1 MSEEIKKLWSQIKKG
16 NHAAWIVLVNR
27 YSGLIYTVARRIG
40 LSNLDAEDCA
50 QYTWTA
56 LFRNRHSIKDPVSL
70 PAWLIL
76 TTKRQAVKMLKQ
88 KQRYEKFPSDL
99 GDVGQGIPP
108 DEELLKLELQD
119 VIEHAI
125 EQLGPKCQKLIY
137 ALFLS
142 SKKKSYKDI
151 ARELDIS
158 LNNLGPS
165 RSRCL
170 KRLAEILKKMGYPEH

>member
-1 MSEEIKKLWSQIKKG
+1 VSEDIIKLWSQVKKG
-16 NHAAWIVLVNR
+16 DHAAWIELVNR
-27 YSGLIYTVARRIG
+27 YSGLIFAVARRIG
-40 LSNLDAEDCA
+40 LSNLDVEDCA

-56 LFRNRHSIKDPVSL
+56 LFRNRHKIKDPVSL

-76 TTKRQAVKMLKQ
+76 TTKRQAVKVLKRQ
-88 KQRYEKFPSDL
+88 QRLDECPAHFD
-99 GDVGQGIPP
+99 GCEGGIPP

-125 EQLGPKCQKLIY
+125 GQLGPKCRKLIY

-142 SKKKSYKDI
+142 SEKKSYKDI

-158 LNNLGPS
+158 PNNMGSS

-170 KRLAEILKKMGYPEH
+170 KKLAEILKKMGYPEH